1 MDEQQGFTYKRKL
14 VHDSDPAACHLE
26 EYITSEYT
34 IGNPEAG
41 EGVLTPFFKLDQNC
55 LNIGI

>member
-1 MDEQQGFTYKRKL
+1 MDEPQQGFTYKRKL

-34 IGNPEAG
+34 MADPEDGAG
-41 EGVLTPFFKLDQNC
+41 VPTPFFN
-55 LNIGI
+55 